1 MPEVNIESPAVQS
14 YLGILQGVINRMA
27 ANSSGC
33 KTWCIALVSA
43 IVVIIADKGNPD
55 FVWISVVPVSLF
67 LFLDSYYL
75 GLEKRF
81 RDKYNEFIRKLHS
94 GEAEVDDLFIVT
106 PGRGFKVVAAA
117 TISALLSP
125 SVWPF
130 YGLLAFMLYVIRY
143 KLLPVAEAVAGAA

>member
-1 MPEVNIESPAVQS
+1 MPEINIESPAVQS
-14 YLGILQGVINRMA
+14 YLEILQSVINRMA

-43 IVVIIADKGNPD
+43 IIVIIADKGNPKY
-55 FVWISVVPVSLF
+55 VWIAIVPILLF

-81 RDKYNEFIRKLHS
+81 RDRYNEFIKKLHA
-94 GEAEVDDLFIVT
+94 GNATVEDLFIIT
-106 PGRGFKVVAAA
+106 PGRGIIVFIIA
-117 TISALLSP
+117 TSSALVSL

-130 YGLLAFMLYVIRY
+130 YGLLAVVMLIVQYWI
-143 KLLPVAEAVAGAA
+143 LPTP

>member
-1 MPEVNIESPAVQS
+1 MNEINVDSPAVQS
-14 YLGILQGVINRMA
+14 HLSIMQSVINRMA

-43 IVVIIADKGNPD
+43 IVVILAEQEKPEY
-55 FVWISVVPVSLF
+55 VWVSIIPIFLF

-81 RDKYNEFIRKLHS
+81 RDRYNEFIQKVHDGS
-94 GEAEVDDLFIVT
+94 IKVEDLFIVT
-106 PGRGFKVVAAA
+106 PCRGLGVFIMAICQAVF
-117 TISALLSP
+117 SL

-130 YGLLAFMLYVIRY
+130 YGLLAAMLFIVRY
-143 KLLPVAEAVAGAA
+143 WLLSSC